1 MGFGMGAGNMVV
13 NDPGIIVGPL
23 SAIFGTILNFIFE
36 FVHIIFQSNVLGV
49 SIILLTIFTR
59 IIMIPLAIKTQKSFA
74 GMRLVAPEMAA
85 IKKKYESTSKT
96 RESQQK
102 MNAEI
107 QALYAKHKINPFGG
121 CLPLL
126 VQMPIF
132 ISLNFIMQQSYRY
145 VGQIGDV
152 FTQISEQIMSLYGI
166 MGREGYME
174 LVERHFIPKI
184 PNNMD
189 LANFNMGVPTDIER
203 IVSRFSPEE
212 WYSFIADMPVQT
224 QAYMHELVVQM
235 DALELFFNINLSQ
248 GAGLGFPGIFI
259 PILAAVTTFL
269 SSYYMMKLTNNSA
282 MDEKQAQMQ
291 KMMLYIMPLMIGFFT
306 IQMAAGVGLYWITS
320 SAFQFVQQLLLNKYY
335 IPAQAK
341 AAK

>member
-1 MGFGMGAGNMVV
+1 MAFGMGAGNMVV
-13 NDPGIIVGPL
+13 NDPGAIVGPL

-36 FVHIIFQSNVLGV
+36 FVHTFMHFNVLGV

-59 IIMIPLAIKTQKSFA
+59 IIMIPLAIKMQKSFA
-74 GMRLVAPEMAA
+74 GMRVVGPEMQA
-85 IKKKYESTSKT
+85 IKKKYDGVAKT

-145 VGQIGDV
+145 VGQIGDA
-152 FTQISEQIMSLYGI
+152 FNQISEQIIGLYDI
-166 MGREGYME
+166 MGREAYMAFA
-174 LVERHFIPKI
+174 ERHFIPKI

-189 LANFNMGVPTDIER
+189 LANFNMGVPADIER
-203 IVSRFSPEE
+203 IVSRFTPEE
-212 WYSFIADMPVQT
+212 WYSFIADMPAQT
-224 QAYMHELVVQM
+224 QEYMYYLVSQK
-235 DALELFFNINLSQ
+235 DALEVFFGINLSQ
-248 GAGLGFPGIFI
+248 GAGIGFPGIFI

-269 SSYYMMKLTNNSA
+269 SSYYMMKLTGSA
-282 MDEKQAQMQ
+282 TMDEKQAQMQ
-291 KMMLYIMPLMIGFFT
+291 KMMLYMMPLMIGFFT
-306 IQMAAGVGLYWITS
+306 VQMAAGVGLYWITS

-335 IPAQAK
+335 TPPAAK